1 MSGIRGKKDIFTQIL
16 SKLVLEKNL
25 DSLSTLYHAT
35 LLTKGVDEKIRK
47 RYRNAVLTIIEEAL
61 ESLNVGEK
69 IDINPESIIEEILH
83 PSRDY
88 ANRELFS
95 VIFFQKDINPY
106 IEEFLFLDE
115 KIVIYDEKTIKKEA
129 LKGEKIAIPDFIMAT
144 PSTRVAI
151 ELTRVTGILASNLDK
166 KILKILKRRENL
178 RKLKIDHWILVV
190 QIGVPM
196 SNTYDIMRFF
206 SELFENFL
214 PTFFNPRRVYGVIK
228 QGIIEIENEAK
239 QGKSTHSKRIY
250 KKILENIKK
259 YVEYL
264 CSEIPIKANTVVLPF
279 YITYRKEL
287 NKKVMVEYVK
297 RNQQKFMEFLKEIF
311 LKEPS

>member
-1 MSGIRGKKDIFTQIL
+1 MWHGKYKPKIRPFLKYEWYSRAERYIYPDIIKVGIR
-16 SKLVLEKNL
+16 EKFRFFKY
-25 DSLSTLYHAT
+25 SLSCT

-47 RYRNAVLTIIEEAL
+47 RYRNTVLTIIEEAL

-279 YITYRKEL
+279 YITYRK
-287 NKKVMVEYVK
+287 
-297 RNQQKFMEFLKEIF
+297 
-311 LKEPS
+311 